1 MSVYKYVT
9 QEGALR
15 YLRTWALRITPA
27 DQFNDPFE
35 MRPTLHLSV
44 NDVLDP
50 MPSLLAENLKLQ
62 FLQAAKGT
70 DHVPAH
76 VAAAHTAIVAFL
88 LRTMTPS
95 EEEDFLDF
103 AKQFLNTGNFD
114 EIDRL
119 RSEFDEQYKNVI
131 EHARSQIPA
140 FSKSALSAMHR
151 ALPRSIGVLCL
162 SGSDRHPLMWA
173 HYTDSHKGA
182 LLEFDENALC
192 FNRQRNNGDDFGK
205 LHRVWYSDS
214 RPKFSTTKSSNAL
227 ATLALTKALEWAYEQ
242 ELRLLWPL
250 SKADQIIESEGK
262 SIHLINVPAIAL
274 QSITIGCR
282 ADQSFVSDVTRTLM
296 NAKPTN
302 RIGVR
307 VASIDD
313 ETFSLNYRD
322 II

>member
-50 MPSLLAENLKLQ
+50 VPSLIAEKMKLQ

-70 DHVPAH
+70 DQVPEQ
-76 VAAAHTAIVAFL
+76 VTAAHTAIVAFF

-95 EEEDFLDF
+95 EEEGFLDF
-103 AKQFLNTGNFD
+103 ARQFLNTENLD

-119 RSEFDEQYKNVI
+119 RNEFDEQYKNVI

-140 FSKSALSAMHR
+140 FSKAAQSAMHQ

-162 SGSDRHPLMWA
+162 SGSDKHPLMWA

-182 LLEFDENALC
+182 LLEFDEEALC
-192 FNRQRNNGDDFGK
+192 FNRQRNKGDDFGK

-214 RPKFSTTKSSNAL
+214 RPKLSITKSSDAL
-227 ATLALTKALEWAYEQ
+227 STLALTKALEWAYEQ

-250 SKADQIIESEGK
+250 SKADRIVESEGK
-262 SIHLINVPAIAL
+262 SIHLIDAPATAL

-282 ADQSFVSDVTRTLM
+282 ADQSFVSDVLRTLM
-296 NAKPTN
+296 IAKPTH

-313 ETFSLNYRD
+313 ETFSLHYRD
-322 II
+322 IV